1 MPEASPDHIR
11 RPRLTNQLHAG
22 LAGKLTLIA
31 APAGSGKTTVIADWF
46 ASETG
51 NVALAWLALD
61 AEDNDPARFL
71 RYLIAAFEQVCP
83 TLNLRLDGLSGTAL
97 PEIKS
102 LLTELLNQIGQS
114 GQRVVLALDDY
125 HVIEN
130 PDLHRGM
137 IFLLDYLPLNLHM
150 ILTTRSDPPFPLA
163 RLRARR
169 QMTEIRAADLRF
181 SLDETDQF
189 LNQGRGLKLVHD
201 DIAAIEQRTE
211 GWIAGVQLAALSLRG
226 RNDVKAF
233 IQAFTGSNRYIAE
246 YLVEEVFN
254 QLTEALQS
262 FLLKTAVVERFCAP
276 LCSRLTGIEDSAPIL
291 DTLWEMNLFLI
302 PLDDDGTWY
311 RYHHLF
317 AELLRFRL
325 RKEYPEAISELYQ
338 LASGWC
344 DEQGLS
350 SEAIHYALAGE
361 HWDQAARLI
370 ERYSDY
376 FWVRGELKRL
386 LRWSDQLPPE
396 VVEASAGLCVLKAW
410 TMLPAGALR
419 QMETYLSHAENA
431 LSQADDPG
439 QWRGRIL
446 SLRAFMRRILDGGDS
461 GYQLT
466 IQAKAALAPDDVVW
480 QAFTTMNLTSSAMM
494 RGDLP
499 ALLDYNDQTIALAR
513 QANDLHTLVTSCAF
527 RAQVELDRGSMQS
540 AASFLARIETI
551 LEQYHAQWS
560 PLRGFAHIAAGR
572 IAYERDE
579 LESARRHFDA
589 GLERGQEGE
598 VADIIIDGLIW
609 SARLRQTSGQFDRAQ
624 QYLDQLAEQAA
635 AVGVPWLVQT
645 ASACQAWQHL
655 LTERL
660 HLVESWVARHAERI
674 EREPIVFHW
683 WFQIEQVVL
692 VRAYLALTDFE
703 AAYARLTQLIAAA
716 EQQRQFTILA
726 RLYVLLAV
734 LDFKQGRPYRAQT
747 IVSNALELAAPEGYV
762 RVFLDELA
770 ALQPI
775 LKAVSHPFAARILQV
790 ERDLNPAKER
800 HPDLLDPLS
809 ERELE
814 VLRLLPE
821 GLSNLEMAEQFF
833 VSVNT
838 VKWYLKEIYSKLG
851 VGNRTQAIERAREL
865 HLIA

>member
-1 MPEASPDHIR
+1 MP
-11 RPRLTNQLHAG
+11 L
-22 LAGKLTLIA
+22 
-31 APAGSGKTTVIADWF
+31 WF

-114 GQRVVLALDDY
+114 GQQVVLALDDY

-130 PDLHRGM
+130 PDLQRGM
-137 IFLLDYLPLNLHM
+137 IFLLDYLPLNLHV

-189 LNQGRGLKLVHD
+189 LNQGMGLKLVHD

-276 LCSRLTGIEDSAPIL
+276 LCTRLTGIEDSAPIL
-291 DTLWEMNLFLI
+291 DTLWQMNLFLI

-317 AELLRFRL
+317 ADLLRFRL
-325 RKEYPEAISELYQ
+325 KKEHPEAISGLYQ
-338 LASGWC
+338 LASAWC

-419 QMETYLSHAENA
+419 QMETYLSHAEHA

-466 IQAKAALAPDDVVW
+466 LQAKAALAPDDVVW

-494 RGDLP
+494 RNDLP

-527 RAQVELDRGSMQS
+527 RVQVELDRGSMQS
-540 AASFLARIETI
+540 AASFLTRIETT
-551 LEQYHAQWS
+551 LEQHHAQWS
-560 PLRGFAHIAAGR
+560 PLRGFADIAAGR
-572 IAYERDE
+572 IAYERNE
-579 LESARRHFDA
+579 LESARRYFDA

-609 SARLRQTSGQFDRAQ
+609 SARLRQMSGQFDRAQ
-624 QYLDQLAEQAA
+624 QYLDQLTEHAA
-635 AVGVPWLVQT
+635 SIGVPWLV
-645 ASACQAWQHL
+645 
-655 LTERL
+655 
-660 HLVESWVARHAERI
+660 
-674 EREPIVFHW
+674 
-683 WFQIEQVVL
+683 
-692 VRAYLALTDFE
+692 
-703 AAYARLTQLIAAA
+703 
-716 EQQRQFTILA
+716 
-726 RLYVLLAV
+726 
-734 LDFKQGRPYRAQT
+734 
-747 IVSNALELAAPEGYV
+747 
-762 RVFLDELA
+762 
-770 ALQPI
+770 
-775 LKAVSHPFAARILQV
+775 
-790 ERDLNPAKER
+790 
-800 HPDLLDPLS
+800 
-809 ERELE
+809 
-814 VLRLLPE
+814 
-821 GLSNLEMAEQFF
+821 
-833 VSVNT
+833 
-838 VKWYLKEIYSKLG
+838 
-851 VGNRTQAIERAREL
+851 
-865 HLIA
+865 